1 MTKTRT
7 LALIMALATGLTG
20 CSAADTAQVDDTI
33 DDATVAAVETAEA
46 VTDTTLTESSAEAIA
61 KVQTTLDVLT
71 AELDGV
77 ELDPSVEAAW
87 SEVQVRVTDAVV
99 SAQSEA
105 DFDESALGDSL
116 DTFEERLEEAVP
128 SPELWSA
135 WNEFRAA
142 LTDFV
147 ASA

>member
-1 MTKTRT
+1 MKT
-7 LALIMALATGLTG
+7 LALILALAAGLTA
-20 CSAADTAQVDDTI
+20 CSAADTAHVDETI
-33 DDATVAAVETAEA
+33 DDATAAGVETAEA
-46 VTDTTLTESSAEAIA
+46 ATGTTLTESSAESIA

-71 AELDGV
+71 AELDGAEV
-77 ELDPSVEAAW
+77 GQSVEAAW

-105 DFDESALGDSL
+105 EFDESALGDSL

-142 LTDFV
+142 VTDFV
-147 ASA
+147 AST